1 MDQAVTCPGCGAQDR
16 FRAIETIDEFTIIR
30 CTTCDL
36 EFSNPMKTPGG
47 DWYNKAYII
56 RHSIINTSI
65 QEYYHWAVASLPARG
80 KLLDVGCGEGV
91 FVNHA
96 RKAGFEAYGI
106 DFSRESIDAGKQLY
120 NLDSLFTGTLQEVQE
135 KTRIQQF
142 DVITSFEVLEHLDDP
157 RAFLREISLLLKK
170 DGSLVVSV
178 PFRNK
183 WPVRE
188 FNDYPPH
195 HLTRWTEQSLTAL
208 FFSSNFSIVQIKQG
222 SRFNSYRIFVNYL
235 FRIFLYR
242 VLGIYSKGLTVKKPG
257 AVNVN
262 FLKSPA
268 VRHLLSLVRP
278 RLVRDILL
286 WPVTALT
293 FPIAFPWFK
302 GYNLMLIAQ
311 KRRHDDL
318 LDRDDAREEG
328 QTARS

>member
-1 MDQAVTCPGCGAQDR
+1 MDETMTCPGCGAQDR
-16 FRAIETIDEFTIIR
+16 FRTIETIDEFTIIR

-47 DWYNKAYII
+47 DWYDKAYII
-56 RHSIINTSI
+56 RHSVINTSI
-65 QEYYHWAVASLPARG
+65 QEYYHWAVASLPSRG

-91 FVNHA
+91 FVNYA

-106 DFSRESIDAGKQLY
+106 DFSRESIEAGKQLY
-120 NLDSLFTGTLQEVQE
+120 NLDTLFTATLQEVQE
-135 KTRIQQF
+135 KTRIPQF
-142 DVITSFEVLEHLDDP
+142 DVITLFEVLEHLDDP
-157 RAFLREISLLLKK
+157 RAFLIEVSRLLKP

-195 HLTRWTEQSLTAL
+195 HLTRWTEKSLIAL
-208 FFSSNFSIVQIKQG
+208 FFSSNFYILKIKQG
-222 SRFNSYRIFVNYL
+222 SRFNSYRIFINYL

-242 VLGIYSKGLTVKKPG
+242 VLGIYSKGLTVKKLG
-257 AVNVN
+257 SLNAN
-262 FLKSPA
+262 FLKRPA

-278 RLVRDILL
+278 RLIRDILL
-286 WPVTALT
+286 WPIAVLT
-293 FPIAFPWFK
+293 FPFAFTQFK
-302 GYNLMLIAQ
+302 GYNLMLITQ

-318 LDRDDAREEG
+318 LNRDDAHDERNA
-328 QTARS
+328 TPS